1 VQSFAPAGQA
11 IGREWPR
18 PPREERGVLMNVVVV
33 GCGRVGSQLAT
44 MLSVEGHNVTVIDRN
59 DEAFKRLG
67 STFNGVTI
75 TGLGFDEA
83 VLEEAGI
90 RDADAFAAVTDL
102 DNTNLMSAE
111 VARKLFG
118 VPHVVTRL
126 YNPQRE
132 RTYQQLDL
140 DYVCGTTLVAES
152 LLEKIHAGHGH
163 HISTIGDIEVV
174 EFRTNSTVANKRVK
188 DIEIDHQIRIALIS
202 RGNTTFVPQLETVL
216 QPGDVLVAAVKDE
229 AYIKVERY
237 MEA

>member
-1 VQSFAPAGQA
+1 VQSFAPAGPA
-11 IGREWPR
+11 IARGSPR

-83 VLEEAGI
+83 
-90 RDADAFAAVTDL
+90 AFAAVTDL